1 MVNVTIYGIHGSY
14 GLLNGF
20 CCLDASGFADWKILF
35 RHLRV
40 FSAQFLASLVAI
52 HDQFGIRVYARVMEN
67 STLGVEVLDGALG
80 LYGFVPFCFHEIG
93 LENKRN

>member
-67 STLGVEVLDGALG
+67 STLGVEVLDG
-80 LYGFVPFCFHEIG
+80 FVPFCFHEIG